1 MNEPDRRKMERFD
14 LKLPTKLSWAGKDKD
29 QESIELM
36 TDNICAGGAYLLTN
50 RPLPEGTEVKMD
62 LILGLDKLHELGGRK
77 SLINVSG
84 FVTRTD
90 HQGMVICFDQKY
102 KISPYII
109 TDI

>member
-36 TDNICAGGAYLLTN
+36 TDNICSGGAYLLTN
-50 RPLPEGTEVKMD
+50 RPLPKGTEVKMD
-62 LILGLDKLHELGGRK
+62 LILEFDKMHKLGVLK
-77 SLINVSG
+77 SQINVSG

-90 HQGMVICFDQKY
+90 HQGMAICFDREY
-102 KISPYII
+102 EISPYVI